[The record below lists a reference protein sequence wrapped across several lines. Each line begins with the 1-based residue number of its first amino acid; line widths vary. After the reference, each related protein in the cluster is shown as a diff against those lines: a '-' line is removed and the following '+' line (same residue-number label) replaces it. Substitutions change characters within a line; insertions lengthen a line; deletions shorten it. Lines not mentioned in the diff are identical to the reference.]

1 MPFIPKHQHYV
12 RAPIKEALIGLGM
25 DRPSSSAL
33 ADLARLDLSARGYS
47 GPRNIYRTQLEGRIE
62 GDQATAKAD
71 HGQVGYQFIGEDGRH
86 VARIDLDSFAFS
98 RLPPYDSWEQLRE
111 EAHTIWNSYRSVI
124 PGRAVTRVGLRYI
137 NQIDMPQPVRD
148 FRDYI
153 RTYPEISSDLPQAV
167 AGFFFQVQIPLEP
180 SGVFLSLTQALV
192 PPSAPNVTSVVLDI
206 DVFRQGMRL
215 ESDDEIWRILDELRL
230 QKNLVFESCITDR
243 TRELIS

>member
-1 MPFIPKHQHYV
+1 MPFIPENRHYDK
-12 RAPIKEALIGLGM
+12 APIKEALIGLGI
-25 DRPSSSAL
+25 DRPSSSTL
-33 ADLARLDLSARGYS
+33 AGLAKLDFSARGYS
-47 GPRNIYRTQLEGRIE
+47 GPKNIYRTQFEGRIE

-86 VARIDLDSFAFS
+86 VARIDLEGFAFS
-98 RLPPYDSWEQLRE
+98 RLVPYDSWEQLRE
-111 EAHTIWNSYRSVI
+111 EARAVWNSYRSVV

-167 AGFFFQVQIPLEP
+167 ASFFFQVQVPLEP
-180 SGVFLSLTQALV
+180 SGVFLNLTQALV

-206 DVFRQGMRL
+206 DVVRKGIRL

-230 QKNLVFESCITDR
+230 QKNLIFESCITNR